1 MAEFNC
7 PKCISPIVVSD
18 DINNEIKKRVA
29 SIIRNSDSRFRGIE
43 PLKEVGIG
51 LQEAKGIILHV
62 SLQKGKCHHCKMK
75 LKQLEGD
82 CPKCKRLNFDW

>member
-29 SIIRNSDSRFRGIE
+29 LIIRNSDSRFQGIE
-43 PLKEVGIG
+43 PLK
-51 LQEAKGIILHV
+51 EAKGIILHI
-62 SLQKGKCHHCKMK
+62 SLQKGKCHHCEAK
-75 LKQLEGD
+75 LKQLED
-82 CPKCKRLNFDW
+82 NCPKCKRLNFDW